1 MCTRKL
7 FSFGRKLNKNSFA
20 KGKPIK
26 LPNRPVSI
34 RSASMPVTYFK
45 ISNNDTHIFTKIQ
58 ILTQRDIKNKKYK
71 YKYIKNKYKVSNKLA
86 NGLLEVQ
93 SCTDSRLLQIQIQF
107 IATNIDTNTDIN
119 TNTNT

>member
-34 RSASMPVTYFK
+34 RSATILVTYFQ
-45 ISNNDTHIFTKIQ
+45 ISDNDTHIFTKIQ
-58 ILTQRDIKNKKYK
+58 ILTQLDINKKQRYN
-71 YKYIKNKYKVSNKLA
+71 IH
-86 NGLLEVQ
+86 
-93 SCTDSRLLQIQIQF
+93 
-107 IATNIDTNTDIN
+107 TNIYIN